1 MNRYGTTW
9 IDLEEIVAIAREGP
23 GYRVFLKGQ
32 SCSILLNEVDGKAVE
47 EDVAAWVEGK
57 NRLSIYYA
65 DIEAKHLEERYGVDW
80 RKRLTA
86 EL

>member
-9 IDLEEIVAIAREGP
+9 IDLEEIVAVVFENP

-32 SCSILLNEVDGKAVE
+32 TCSISMNAVDGKAVE

-57 NRLSIYYA
+57 HRLSIYYA